1 MTLGY
6 FVIRDLYINCII
18 EYNFVNGTNQQST
31 TNDFT
36 KAEISTL
43 SWKNTHKVLTNL
55 KVKLWNYPYTER
67 KYTNFSPS
75 LILKYFIAI

>member
-6 FVIRDLYINCII
+6 FVIRGLYINCII

-43 SWKNTHKVLTNL
+43 SWKKTL
-55 KVKLWNYPYTER
+55 KASNKSE
-67 KYTNFSPS
+67 S
-75 LILKYFIAI
+75 